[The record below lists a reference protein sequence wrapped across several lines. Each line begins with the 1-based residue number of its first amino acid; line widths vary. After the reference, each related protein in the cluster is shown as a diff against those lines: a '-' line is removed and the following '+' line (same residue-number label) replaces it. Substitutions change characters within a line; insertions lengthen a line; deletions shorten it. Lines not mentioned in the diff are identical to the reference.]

1 MISRMKAVQ
10 YVRSVPRYLLNR
22 FLGRRFPAIHTGPF
36 SLIRLTDVPRPKL
49 PGKDW
54 VRIRTTV
61 SGVCGSDL
69 ATIAAKGS
77 AYFSPLISTP
87 FILGHEAVGKVA
99 EVGDSVTQCLV
110 GDRVVVEPALGCE
123 VRGIEKPC
131 ALCRAGQYAHCEN
144 VTRGRISPG
153 IQTGYCRDTG
163 GAWAEEF
170 VAHGSQVHRVPAG
183 ISDEEAT
190 LIEPFSCAL
199 HAALTGLPGDTQT
212 VLVLGCG
219 AVGLL
224 VIASL
229 RALGRK
235 CRIVAVAK
243 YPHQHELAKR
253 FGADEVVDARDR
265 LYAFLEARLGTKLY
279 KPEMGGLTG
288 IGGADV
294 TFDCVGSDASIDD
307 ALRFT
312 RAKGHCLLVGMPAI
326 PKKVDWTAIW
336 YKGLKLEGVYAYGV
350 EELDGEKLRTFEL
363 AIRLMAAGLVDLKLL
378 VGARFPLAQYREAVR
393 SAMFSGKSKAAKT
406 VLVIAGAADSGP
418 VHR

>member
-1 MISRMKAVQ
+1 MIRRMKAVQ

-22 FLGRRFPAIHTGPF
+22 LLGRWFPAIHTGPF
-36 SLIRLTDVPRPKL
+36 SLIRLADVPPPEL
-49 PGKDW
+49 PGRDW
-54 VRIRTTV
+54 VRVSTIA

-69 ATIAAKGS
+69 ATITAKGS

-87 FILGHEAVGKVA
+87 FILGHEAVGKVT
-99 EVGDSVTQCLV
+99 EIGDAVTQCQI

-123 VRGIEKPC
+123 VRGIEQPC
-131 ALCRAGQYAHCEN
+131 APCRAGQYAHCEN
-144 VTRGRISPG
+144 VTRGNISAG

-170 VAHGSQVHRVPAG
+170 VAHGSQIHRVPEG

-199 HAALTGLPGDTQT
+199 HAALMGLPTDAQT

-224 VIASL
+224 IIASL
-229 RALGRK
+229 RALDRK

-243 YPHQHELAKR
+243 YPHQHQLAKQ

-265 LYAFLEARLGTKLY
+265 LHTFLEARLGTKLY
-279 KPEMGGLTG
+279 KPEIGGATG
-288 IGGADV
+288 IGGAEV
-294 TFDCVGSDASIDD
+294 IFDCVGSDASIDD

-312 RAKGHCLLVGMPAI
+312 RARGHCLLVGMPAI

-336 YKGLKLEGVYAYGV
+336 YKGLKVEGAYAYGV
-350 EELDGEKLRTFEL
+350 EELEGENLRTFDL
-363 AIRLMAAGLVDLKLL
+363 AIRLMAAGMVDLKPL
-378 VGARFPLAQYREAVR
+378 VGARFPLPQYRQAVR
-393 SAMFSGKSKAAKT
+393 SAMSTGRSKAAKT
-406 VLVIAGAADSGP
+406 VLTVSEAGDSGS
-418 VHR
+418 VAG